1 MGKGM
6 EGEAT
11 KEVVRGGGGWGRK
24 RGRSRS
30 RMVRQ
35 RRKE

>member
-11 KEVVRGGGGWGRK
+11 KEVVRGGGEEKEEGAGVGW
-24 RGRSRS
+24 
-30 RMVRQ
+30 
-35 RRKE
+35 